1 VILALCVFLVALTWL
16 VFGQTLGHEFVN
28 YDDGSYVYGNPN
40 IAQGLSVRGVLWAFT
55 HVHSQNWHP
64 LTTISH
70 MLDCQLFGLRPGGHH
85 FTNVLLHSIAVL
97 LLFLLLRDMTRNIWR
112 SAFVAAVFAIHPLR
126 AESVAWIAER
136 KDLLSGVFF
145 MLTLAAYV
153 RYARSPSFGR
163 YLTMSILFACGLMSK
178 PMLVTVPFVLLLI
191 DYWPLQRI
199 VDFRSF
205 RRMINEKIPLFVLSA
220 ASCVATILA
229 QRQATGSTGELPLL
243 WRINNAIV
251 TCVTY
256 IWQMFCPTRLSVFYP
271 HPENRLSILQV
282 FGAAIFLIT
291 VSVLVIILRRQRPYL
306 LTGWFWYLIM
316 LAPVIGIFQVGL
328 QGHADRYTYLPH
340 IGLYLLVTWSVAETA
355 ILRARKEI
363 LFGVSTVVLLALALS
378 ARRQTA
384 YWKNSETLWRHA
396 LAITPNSDM
405 AYAGVGGVLLDK
417 GQTDEAIEQFERAL
431 SIRPNSGQ
439 AHAALGNALL
449 KKGDANQAIVH
460 WQKSLELQPENV
472 QTRDQLG
479 AALAQQG
486 RLREAMAEWEKSLA
500 YNPDDGN
507 ALNNLAWMLAAAPE
521 ASLRDGAKA
530 VQFAQRALQ
539 LSGKRSAMIFR
550 TLAAAYAENG
560 RFPDAVDAAK
570 GGLRLAIE
578 QQNAGLRAE
587 LEQNIELYQ
596 AGSPYRDAGLAK

>member
-1 VILALCVFLVALTWL
+1 
-16 VFGQTLGHEFVN
+16 
-28 YDDGSYVYGNPN
+28 
-40 IAQGLSVRGVLWAFT
+40 
-55 HVHSQNWHP
+55 
-64 LTTISH
+64 

-145 MLTLAAYV
+145 MLTLGAYV
-153 RYARSPSFGR
+153 RYARAPSFGR
-163 YLTMSILFACGLMSK
+163 YLAMSILFVCGLMSK
-178 PMLVTVPFVLLLI
+178 PMLVTTPLILLLL
-191 DYWPLQRI
+191 DYWPLQRLA
-199 VDFRSF
+199 DFRSF
-205 RRMINEKIPLFVLSA
+205 RRLLIEKIPLFVLSA

-229 QRQATGSTGELPLL
+229 QKQATGSNDELPLL

-256 IWQMFCPTRLSVFYP
+256 IWQMFWPTRLTVFYP
-271 HPENRLSILQV
+271 HPENQLSILQV
-282 FGAAIFLIT
+282 LGAAILLLAISLLVIT
-291 VSVLVIILRRQRPYL
+291 VRRKWPYL

-316 LAPVIGIFQVGL
+316 LTPVIGIFQVGL

-340 IGLYLLVTWSVAETA
+340 IGLYLLVTWSLAEIS
-355 ILRARKEI
+355 ILRGRNEI
-363 LFGVSTVVLLALALS
+363 LFSVSSVVLLALGLCAW
-378 ARRQTA
+378 RQTTH
-384 YWKNSETLWRHA
+384 WKNSETLWSHA
-396 LAITPNSDM
+396 LAITPNNDV
-405 AYAGVGGVLLDK
+405 ANAGLGGVLLDEGK
-417 GQTDEAIEQFERAL
+417 IDDAVAQFERAV
-431 SIRPNSGQ
+431 SIRPDNGQ

-449 KKGDANQAIVH
+449 KKGSASEAIVH

-472 QTRDQLG
+472 ETRDQLG
-479 AALAQQG
+479 AVLAQQG
-486 RLREAMAEWEKSLA
+486 RLREAMAEWKKSLE

-578 QQNAGLRAE
+578 
-587 LEQNIELYQ
+587 
-596 AGSPYRDAGLAK
+596 